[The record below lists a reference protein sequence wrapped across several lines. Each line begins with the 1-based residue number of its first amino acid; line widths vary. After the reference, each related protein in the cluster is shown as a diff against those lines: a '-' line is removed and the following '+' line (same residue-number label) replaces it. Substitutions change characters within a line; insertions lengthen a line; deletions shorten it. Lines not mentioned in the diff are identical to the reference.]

1 MNSNNNTNDIQ
12 IILNILSNMYTNNNH
27 TIIQYNNNNNIIDH
41 LQNQNVH
48 ILNIIRTVVTSL
60 ITNSSNQNSN
70 PRINP
75 NRTNTNRTN
84 TNRTNPNRSYIHSD
98 WDHPVTNPEINS
110 TTQNNNEERQTLDY
124 TVDDL
129 GRIIINNIPYI
140 IDSIEQIQIPL
151 SRLNYNSLFNTANAN
166 TNTNTNTTDNFFDPI
181 DVYPSQRQIENA
193 TRVVSYCDISTP
205 NNTSCPI
212 SLEPFDDNEQVTIIR
227 HCQHIFKTNQLNSWF
242 IRNSRCP
249 VCRYDIREYNNTN
262 ITNETIE
269 NTEENNSVIY
279 NEERTSNPTSILTRN
294 LTSNLT
300 SLFLRNLNRFAND
313 PSGNNFY

>member
-41 LQNQNVH
+41 FQNQNVH
-48 ILNIIRTVVTSL
+48 ILNIIRSVVTSL
-60 ITNSSNQNSN
+60 ITNYSNQNSN

-84 TNRTNPNRSYIHSD
+84 TNRSYIHSD
-98 WDHPVTNPEINS
+98 WDHQVTNPDINS

-124 TVDDL
+124 TIDDL
-129 GRIIINNIPYI
+129 GRIIVNNIPYI

-166 TNTNTNTTDNFFDPI
+166 TRDNFFDPI
-181 DVYPSQRQIENA
+181 DIYPSQRQIENA
-193 TRVVSYCDISTP
+193 TRVVSYCDILTP

-212 SLEPFDDNEQVTIIR
+212 SLESFDDNEQVTIIR

-279 NEERTSNPTSILTRN
+279 NEERTSNPTSNLTRN

-300 SLFLRNLNRFAND
+300 SLLFRNINRFAND